1 MAEQET
7 SERAPHGVVD
17 DVLITAGRGY
27 LRCLVGSVWLALPV
41 EVVQEVCERVEATP
55 VPLTGPHVLGVFNL
69 RGRVVPLLDLGR
81 FLEQQEPHAVDAA
94 AAGGD
99 ERTPRVVVLSAE
111 RMCVG
116 VTCDRV
122 SDVVLADSPRP
133 ALTGWAQRLRKFAL
147 GELDLGS
154 QLALVLDVP
163 RVLQEA
169 RVGR

>member
-1 MAEQET
+1 MAEQERD
-7 SERAPHGVVD
+7 ERTPAGVN
-17 DVLITAGRGY
+17 DVLITPGRGY
-27 LRCLVGSVWLALPV
+27 LRCRVGTVWLALPV
-41 EVVQEVCERVEATP
+41 EVVQEVCELVEATP
-55 VPLTGPHVLGVFNL
+55 VPLTAPHVLGVFNL

-81 FLEQQEPHAVDAA
+81 FLEQQGSPAVEAA
-94 AAGGD
+94 SD
-99 ERTPRVVVLSAE
+99 ERTPRVVVLGAE

-133 ALTGWAQRLRKFAL
+133 ALTGWTQRLRKFAL
-147 GELDLGS
+147 GELELGS

-163 RVLQEA
+163 RLLQEA